1 VPYAERPAFRSNRA
15 NRAAHRRTRSRRAL
29 IPERKDTAN
38 GQSEGRAF
46 TAIPR
51 ENDIEHWSRSGRV
64 AGRYR
69 LVAACRTRSRA
80 ERPHRRKLPAVDTAR
95 RGAVSCRGRHAWRSG
110 IDGKLRS
117 WAARLVSWGYAALIV
132 DSFRSRGLG
141 NICDRVNA
149 VSSDARAGDAIAAKA
164 YLQSL
169 PNIAK
174 GRIGLIG
181 FSHGGGAALAAA
193 SSFDAVVAFY
203 PWCNGQVPANTLVLI
218 GSADDWTPAAR
229 CSGDAANLK
238 VYAGATHSFDRPD
251 SRINVG
257 HREIPD
263 AAAAGD
269 AASRTRQF
277 LASHL
282 GR

>member
-1 VPYAERPAFRSNRA
+1 M
-15 NRAAHRRTRSRRAL
+15 H
-29 IPERKDTAN
+29 
-38 GQSEGRAF
+38 G
-46 TAIPR
+46 
-51 ENDIEHWSRSGRV
+51 
-64 AGRYR
+64 
-69 LVAACRTRSRA
+69 C
-80 ERPHRRKLPAVDTAR
+80 
-95 RGAVSCRGRHAWRSG
+95 SG
-110 IDGKLRS
+110 IDSKLRS

-141 NICDRVNA
+141 NICDRVTA
-149 VSSDARAGDAIAAKA
+149 LSFEARTGDAVAAKA

-203 PWCNGQVPANTLVLI
+203 PWCNGPVPANTLVLI

-238 VYAGATHSFDRPD
+238 VYAGATHSFDR
-251 SRINVG
+251 RINVG
-257 HREIPD
+257 HLEIPD
-263 AAAAGD
+263 AAAARD

-282 GR
+282 GS